1 MQWDEVWCIN
11 SAISVFDC
19 DRAFI
24 LDPMERFLDSDDAGA
39 QTDVMRRVLPTF
51 DKPIYSCGLD
61 ERVPAVV
68 EYPLHEVMQ
77 EFKTAYFNTTVA
89 FTVAFALWSEVDQID
104 LLALISLTETTCTLL
119 KLAGLVLSSGYPSA
133 SVQASK

>member
-119 KLAGLVLSSGYPSA
+119 KLAGLVLSSGCPSA
-133 SVQASK
+133 SVQASR